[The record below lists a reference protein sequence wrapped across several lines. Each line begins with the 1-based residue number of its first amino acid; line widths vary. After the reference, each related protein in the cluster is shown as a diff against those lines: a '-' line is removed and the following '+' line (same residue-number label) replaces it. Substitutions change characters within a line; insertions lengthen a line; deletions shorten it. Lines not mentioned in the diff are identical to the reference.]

1 MADVEKKAEK
11 KKKRS
16 FPSEVGSAEK
26 RADEVVAATGGRAV
40 TSKSSWEKGAQSG
53 EAYMLFSSV
62 DEQGD
67 ALPPCHFRCVLC
79 ARFGGKEVIVKSEK
93 GQTNL
98 WSHLSST
105 HGLEKKKKQTATL
118 AAKKHVKGQSSIN
131 SYGRV
136 SDLDA
141 RDGQVV
147 TSPRPRS
154 VVWD

>member
-40 TSKSSWEKGAQSG
+40 TSESSWEKGAQSG

-67 ALPPCHFRCVLC
+67 ALPPRHFRCVLC